1 MKRPA
6 SQKRPATSLQK
17 TASKRGKKDEQVEQ
31 EGEEEEPKEE
41 DEEQEEKGKITS
53 HPESLEGP
61 PGLFGAGLQA
71 Q

>member
-6 SQKRPATSLQK
+6 ALRKP
-17 TASKRGKKDEQVEQ
+17 ASKKSKAETGKEKEKEVEQ